1 MALIL
6 LSIALVEGFII
17 LVDLLRPAPDKF
29 QLAEAEINVPQRS
42 VEVPQFVFEN
52 KQIKK
57 LDTALQNL
65 EDSLNNSL
73 LDKINNLEITK
84 IMANIKEKINFP
96 SEFVFSLLRN
106 RHYFLLSILAKI
118 YPLQH

>member
-73 LDKINNLEITK
+73 LDKIISLSEEAKEPEATEKAPVEEKTHITYQK
-84 IMANIKEKINFP
+84 
-96 SEFVFSLLRN
+96 V
-106 RHYFLLSILAKI
+106 IL
-118 YPLQH
+118 